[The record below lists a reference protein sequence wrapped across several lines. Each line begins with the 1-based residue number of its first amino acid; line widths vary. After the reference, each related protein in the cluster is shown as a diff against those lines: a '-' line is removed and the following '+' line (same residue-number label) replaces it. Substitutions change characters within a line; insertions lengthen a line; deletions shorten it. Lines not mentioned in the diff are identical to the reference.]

1 MDTTAK
7 LKDNLILRIKNSK
20 DVGFLKVLQVLFDAS
35 EKPTY
40 ELTEEQQNAINESRE
55 EIKRGDFVANE
66 EVMSKTKEWLKNR

>member
-20 DVGFLKVLQVLFDAS
+20 DIGFLRALQVLFDAS
-35 EKPTY
+35 EKPVY
-40 ELTEEQQNAINESRE
+40 EITEEQLNAINESRE
-55 EIKRGDFVANE
+55 EIKRGDFVTNE